1 MNESDKAE
9 NKGMQ
14 SFSERVQSK
23 NPIIMAVVGV
33 ILSGTISASADLP
46 FPIIIVLSIAL
57 GVTVSALWYLIV
69 NPFETIE
76 ELWFMFRRIVI
87 GFSIVVFLFVVLFV
101 YYFKFL
107 SI

>member
-1 MNESDKAE
+1 ME
-9 NKGMQ
+9 N
-14 SFSERVQSK
+14 FSERVQSK
-23 NPIIMAVVGV
+23 NPIIIAVVGV
-33 ILSGTISASADLP
+33 ILSGTISVGTGLP
-46 FPIIIVLSIAL
+46 FPIIIASSFAI

-69 NPFETIE
+69 NPFETKR
-76 ELWFMFRRIVI
+76 ELWYMFKRIVI